1 MIAASTGRADIA
13 ANVAV
18 VALPE
23 VNRRELGALTT
34 SFPEWAADS
43 LDWAGLLRRYQW
55 NGDWRAGIS
64 VRRRFASLLHSA
76 ADRDRLLGVMDE
88 IRSWGG
94 LRPFGRDLSTEV
106 ARSLSILDALAATDA
121 APPRDLC
128 GTRIATTS
136 KVYAMYDLRRWVIYD
151 SRVAW
156 ALASLLH
163 DWTRDTAGPPIGFPQ
178 PQGRNGQPFPGAPAS
193 ASARQGA
200 LAFVYASWL
209 CQAIATRIDAVCP
222 DAAGWSATHVEMA
235 LFTIGDPKTRSPGM
249 PPQPRS
255 RLDDIRESIEA
266 RIRVLNDEIAV
277 LGTARASLTTVNATR
292 SSET

>member
-1 MIAASTGRADIA
+1 
-13 ANVAV
+13 

-23 VNRRELGALTT
+23 VNRREFEALTV
-34 SFPEWAADS
+34 SFPEWAAES

-64 VRRRFASLLHSA
+64 ARRRFASLLHSA
-76 ADRDRLLGVMDE
+76 ADHDRLLGVMDE
-88 IRSWGG
+88 IRSCGG
-94 LRPFGRDLSTEV
+94 LRPLGRDLSAEV

-156 ALASLLH
+156 ALACLLR
-163 DWTRDTAGPPIGFPQ
+163 DWSRDTPGPPISFPQ
-178 PQGRNGQPFPGAPAS
+178 PQGRNGQLFPGAPAS
-193 ASARQGA
+193 ASARQSA

-209 CQAIATRIDAVCP
+209 CQAIATRIDGVCP

-235 LFTIGDPKTRSPGM
+235 LFTIGDPKTRGSGM
-249 PPQPRS
+249 PPQPRN

-266 RIRVLNDEIAV
+266 QIRVLNDEIA
-277 LGTARASLTTVNATR
+277 LLETARAALSPGSATR
-292 SSET
+292 SSKT